1 VCVACFRAGDHEGH
15 DYIMY
20 RSETGGA
27 CDCGDLESWARAGCC
42 PAHAPKTT
50 NPAGGEDDDAA
61 TTQLSASSTTRLSA
75 SSSSS
80 CAAPG
85 SPSRLVRASR
95 QRAFLGVVVE
105 RLVLALECAART
117 RGPRAP
123 VAAGA
128 RRAEEERVA
137 ERLLEWLSREAD
149 AGDLRVACAEALS
162 REWLPPKG
170 KGLAAARDE
179 GKATKDPAEDPEPAA
194 GREGEGSNGSNA
206 ASEEER
212 RAKRTRTLEDGGGGG
227 ARTSRG
233 GSREAE
239 GVVLGGSRDFPHA
252 ARYGDSGVTTDDVR
266 AALRRRRIVAK
277 RRGGCVVTESAGRG
291 GSTKNEW
298 PISGGASS
306 GLLECVARAS
316 CLPSL
321 PERLAERTTTFLL
334 TLLFVPAFKVAFS
347 AALVKHYGDAVSF
360 PDAAPWPDAGGDE
373 RRRRRLSSEFSASGS
388 GGSGG
393 ATDAER
399 PGEEERAAGFG
410 SDADEDADVA
420 ATDRSARR
428 RGIDGGPGDAD
439 LPGSARSTLSA
450 ARRERRAIVS
460 RCMDRVTVQLFG
472 SAPVVAHAVVKRG
485 ALDALTTA
493 LMDVVDAAT
502 HRGPSLPRLPR
513 GTLDPGAEGVRERV
527 FARPC
532 NDLRMCLARRGAA
545 HRWLGLGEAT
555 TKPEE
560 AKSTSEA
567 YPAPGAAFARVLTAL
582 ERMQGMNPLTRKTG
596 DHVERESS
604 TWAHAVTAEMF
615 ATTTAKA
622 GAMCAADGLASEK
635 GREGS
640 GANAAS
646 RANAADIGTT
656 AAVKDAE
663 TRMARDAFEEDA
675 DGHEDEG
682 TRPPAER
689 AAALKVSSL
698 PEFPR
703 RDVVA
708 ALLGAARATV
718 DAAKRW
724 TDRELAREGGDEA
737 GGFGEGVEEEGEMRI
752 EDGEMRMEEGGR
764 WDSGLGNRAALE
776 TLFDDFDED
785 EPGVAAR
792 SAASPGGG
800 EPRAFSLARSPVS
813 VHLPLHRFAAVLVR
827 AAAVA
832 EWGGVRRG

>member
-1 VCVACFRAGDHEGH
+1 MCIRD
-15 DYIMY
+15 
-20 RSETGGA
+20 R
-27 CDCGDLESWARAGCC
+27 CC

-50 NPAGGEDDDAA
+50 NPAGEDDDAA

-80 CAAPG
+80 CAPG
-85 SPSRLVRASR
+85 SPSRLIRASR

-105 RLVLALECAART
+105 RLVLALECVART

-170 KGLAAARDE
+170 KGLAAARNE

-233 GSREAE
+233 GSLEAE

-277 RRGGCVVTESAGRG
+277 RRGGCVVTEAAGKG

-373 RRRRRLSSEFSASGS
+373 RRRRRLSSEFAASGSGGSGEARGS

-420 ATDRSARR
+420 ATDRTARR

-450 ARRERRAIVS
+450 ARRDRRAIVS

-555 TKPEE
+555 TNASEE

-567 YPAPGAAFARVLTAL
+567 YPAPGAAFARVLTA
-582 ERMQGMNPLTRKTG
+582 
-596 DHVERESS
+596 
-604 TWAHAVTAEMF
+604 
-615 ATTTAKA
+615 
-622 GAMCAADGLASEK
+622 
-635 GREGS
+635 
-640 GANAAS
+640 
-646 RANAADIGTT
+646 
-656 AAVKDAE
+656 
-663 TRMARDAFEEDA
+663 
-675 DGHEDEG
+675 
-682 TRPPAER
+682 
-689 AAALKVSSL
+689 
-698 PEFPR
+698 
-703 RDVVA
+703 
-708 ALLGAARATV
+708 
-718 DAAKRW
+718 
-724 TDRELAREGGDEA
+724 
-737 GGFGEGVEEEGEMRI
+737 
-752 EDGEMRMEEGGR
+752 
-764 WDSGLGNRAALE
+764 
-776 TLFDDFDED
+776 
-785 EPGVAAR
+785 
-792 SAASPGGG
+792 SP
-800 EPRAFSLARSPVS
+800 
-813 VHLPLHRFAAVLVR
+813 
-827 AAAVA
+827 
-832 EWGGVRRG
+832 